1 MSKKSATG
9 SATAKNAV
17 SLGLFVAI
25 TAALQMLSYFISLGN
40 FSLSLVLVPIVV
52 SAVLYGAKFSAAVGA
67 AFGVITIIGTVTGL
81 DKGATV
87 LFSVRPVIT
96 ILLCLVK
103 ATLCGLAAGCVA
115 TLLKNRSLYLRTLLA
130 AATAPVVN
138 TGIFLTAM
146 FLFYKPVLEKWA
158 GGSGV
163 IYYAFTGL
171 IGVNFL
177 IEFTVNMLLSSAIVR
192 IVKAFRHV

>member
-9 SATAKNAV
+9 SAAAKNAV

-81 DKGATV
+81 DKGAAV